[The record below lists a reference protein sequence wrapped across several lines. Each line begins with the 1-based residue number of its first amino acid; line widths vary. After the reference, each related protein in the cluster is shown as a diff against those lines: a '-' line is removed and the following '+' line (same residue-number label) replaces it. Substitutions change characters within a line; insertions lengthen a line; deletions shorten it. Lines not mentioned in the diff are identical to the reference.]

1 MKKFLLIVFMLLLVV
16 PVKGLENDNIKYKYY
31 RLNKVMGPLV
41 FKGETNEEFPFIYE
55 ENPIKSE
62 LSEFLGERPLEKEG
76 REIYEY
82 DGYHYLKIPKIDSIE
97 ILMGP
102 NYTISDVD
110 IMTVNGNI
118 EFKSDNDGYLSN
130 GDRGN
135 FYLNEGV
142 NLEDLIMQVTT
153 GKDGDFHSF
162 AVYFKSEGNIVS
174 ELSVSV
180 ISNFTTNIYG
190 TQSVLDTGRLESVY
204 FPSKQ
209 DDVNLMY
216 KGECMIYQFFDYKY
230 QSYKLEREYYPEYL
244 SAPIGE
250 YIYRDDNDYIIETPT
265 QSESTLEDSNE
276 SLNNLE
282 NTDNVHTLIKNFS
295 EAKSVKKKTENEV
308 SNENKKSTFKDE
320 VSSEK
325 KSIKPKQYQSVL
337 KLNNNKDISN
347 NKTNKTYIYFM
358 IVILIILLLL
368 MLRIRNKLKNEYR

>member
-1 MKKFLLIVFMLLLVV
+1 MLLLVV

-41 FKGETNEEFPFIYE
+41 LKGETNEEFPFTDE

-62 LSEFLGERPLEKEG
+62 LSDFLGEKPLEKEG
-76 REIYEY
+76 RKIYEY
-82 DGYHYLKIPKIDSIE
+82 DGYHYLKIPKIDAIE

-102 NYTISDVD
+102 NYTISDID
-110 IMTVNGNI
+110 IMTVNGDI
-118 EFKSDNDGYLSN
+118 GFKSDNDGYLSD

-135 FYLNEGV
+135 FWLDEGV
-142 NLEDLIMQVTT
+142 NLEDLIIRLTT
-153 GKDGDFHSF
+153 SKEGEFHSF
-162 AVYFKSEGNIVS
+162 AVYFKSEGKIVS

-180 ISNFTTNIYG
+180 ISDFTTNIYG

-216 KGECMIYQFFDYKY
+216 KGACKIYQFFDYKY

-244 SAPIGE
+244 SEPIGE
-250 YIYRDDNDYIIETPT
+250 YIYRDESDYIIESPT

-276 SLNNLE
+276 GLNSLE
-282 NTDNVHTLIKNFS
+282 STADAHTLVNNFS

-308 SNENKKSTFKDE
+308 SNENKKSIFKDE
-320 VSSEK
+320 VSSEE
-325 KSIKPKQYQSVL
+325 KSIKPQQYQSVL
-337 KLNNNKDISN
+337 KMKNNETFSN
-347 NKTNKTYIYFM
+347 GKINKTYTYFVL
-358 IVILIILLLL
+358 VILIILLLL
-368 MLRIRNKLKNEYR
+368 MLKIRNKLKNEYR